1 MNTFP
6 AVIRTGAAVAL
17 LALAAAGCAAPS
29 AGPGAA
35 FSSSAPA
42 GAARAMSAGT
52 SPASPARATSPASPV
67 TSVTPAPAST
77 PTGTAVPSTI
87 VGATILNPDLTSTGG
102 RLYLRWDL
110 TQAQQNPPSEGLARV
125 DPATG
130 RFLAV
135 NTSTPGSISAPA
147 YGAGALWVTD
157 SESGGVFL
165 IRLNPQTLAVTGQMK
180 VTSGNY
186 SVGAVGGSG
195 SHIAFAGGL
204 VWADGVD
211 QLIAVTPSG
220 RTAQR
225 TIAFPQADNSDVT
238 ASADGSTL
246 IVSEAISGA
255 GTVQRRDPAT
265 GALLGS
271 VPMAG
276 VVAPMLADVTA
287 GGTWISEPTGMMGYV
302 ERFGTAPLKA
312 DSATRVEGSNGIRA
326 DLWDGDLWV
335 TNQGGGPWRNYCADP
350 ATGRRLATSPLPDL
364 TRDHLMTVADQ
375 RVYYSVPAGSGFQIR
390 TVPVPAACG

>member
-6 AVIRTGAAVAL
+6 AVVRTGAAVAL
-17 LALAAAGCAAPS
+17 LALAAAGCAAHS
-29 AGPGAA
+29 AAPGAA
-35 FSSSAPA
+35 SSPSAPV
-42 GAARAMSAGT
+42 GTARDTSA
-52 SPASPARATSPASPV
+52 ATSPASQA
-67 TSVTPAPAST
+67 TSVTPAPADT
-77 PTGTAVPSTI
+77 PTGTAAPSTI
-87 VGATILNPDLTSTGG
+87 VGTTILNPGLTSAGVG
-102 RLYLRWDL
+102 LYLRWDL
-110 TQAQQNPPSEGLARV
+110 TQAQQNPPREGLARV

-135 NTSTPGSISAPA
+135 NTSMPGSVSVPA

-157 SESGGVFL
+157 SESGGEFL

-186 SVGAVGGSG
+186 PVGAVGGSG

-204 VWADGVD
+204 VWADGVN
-211 QLIAVTPSG
+211 QLVAVSPLEM
-220 RTAQR
+220 TAQR
-225 TIAFPQADNSDVT
+225 TITFPHADNSDVT

-255 GTVQRRDPAT
+255 GTVQRRDPVT

-276 VVAPMLADVTA
+276 VVAPMLAGLTA

-302 ERFGTAPLKA
+302 ERFGTATLKA
-312 DSATRVEGSNGIRA
+312 DGATEVEGSNGIRV
-326 DLWDGDLWV
+326 DLWDRDLWV
-335 TNQGGGPWRNYCADP
+335 TNQGGGPSRNYCADP

-364 TRDHLMTVADQ
+364 TRDHLMIVAGQ

-390 TVPVPAACG
+390 TVPVPVPAACG

>member
-6 AVIRTGAAVAL
+6 AVLTGAAVAL
-17 LALAAAGCAAPS
+17 LALATAGCAAPS
-29 AGPGAA
+29 AGPGSAS
-35 FSSSAPA
+35 SSSAPVA
-42 GAARAMSAGT
+42 T
-52 SPASPARATSPASPV
+52 ERATSPASQA
-67 TSVTPAPAST
+67 TSVTLAPAGT
-77 PTGTAVPSTI
+77 PTRTAVPSTI
-87 VGATILNPDLTSTGG
+87 VGTTILNPDLTSTGG
-102 RLYLRWDL
+102 GLYLRWDL
-110 TQAQQNPPSEGLARV
+110 TQAQQNPPPEGLARV

-135 NTSTPGSISAPA
+135 NTSTPGSISVPA

-157 SESGGVFL
+157 SESGGEFL

-180 VTSGNY
+180 VTSGNHP
-186 SVGAVGGSG
+186 VGAVGGSG
-195 SHIAFAGGL
+195 SHIAFAGRL
-204 VWADGVD
+204 VWTDGVD
-211 QLIAVTPSG
+211 QLVAVSPSEM
-220 RTAQR
+220 TAQR
-225 TIAFPQADNSDVT
+225 TITFPQADNSDVT

-255 GTVQRRDPAT
+255 GMVQRRDPVT

-276 VVAPMLADVTA
+276 VVAPTLAGVTA

-312 DSATRVEGSNGIRA
+312 DGATQVEGSNGIRV

-335 TNQGGGPWRNYCADP
+335 TNQGGGRSRNYCADP
-350 ATGRRLATSPLPDL
+350 ATGRRLAASPLPDL
-364 TRDHLMTVADQ
+364 TQDHLMTVAEQ